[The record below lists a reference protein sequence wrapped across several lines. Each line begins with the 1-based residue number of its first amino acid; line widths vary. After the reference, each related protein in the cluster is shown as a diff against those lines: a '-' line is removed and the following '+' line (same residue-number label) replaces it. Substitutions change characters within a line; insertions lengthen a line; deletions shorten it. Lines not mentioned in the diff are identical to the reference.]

1 MSGYEHQR
9 REQVCRERQIRT
21 GTKQPLK
28 LRPKQKRSL
37 CDISMRVRVVLCG
50 GWWLCF
56 SACNLKKDCV
66 VRCLQCLLI
75 DIDTDVKIE
84 EETGVRQQKDSRI
97 REETDRKIKKRRES
111 RAGVRKLALCLS
123 SYCCY
128 LAIVIVLLSFSLFS
142 LLSSSLSAETT
153 ITLPAECEGASFPPD
168 GTHST

>member
-1 MSGYEHQR
+1 M
-9 REQVCRERQIRT
+9 V
-21 GTKQPLK
+21 
-28 LRPKQKRSL
+28 
-37 CDISMRVRVVLCG
+37 
-50 GWWLCF
+50 LCF

-66 VRCLQCLLI
+66 VRCLLCLLI

-128 LAIVIVLLSFSLFS
+128 LAIAIVLLSCSLFS
-142 LLSSSLSAETT
+142 SLSSSLSAETT